1 MLWVRWSAIVR
12 DLRLGADVK
21 SHSVE
26 KWLSQKPCEVLKA
39 VAHIASRHS
48 MLVEKLVRAPL

>member
-1 MLWVRWSAIVR
+1 MR